1 MALPKELPV
10 EKEASDFL
18 SATTETLEVYAAF
31 AGEEMI
37 ADLLRL
43 GEELRGVRFQQ
54 VNSTRLGGGVAEMLR
69 SLIPLER
76 ALGLDVSWEVITGDL
91 AFFNFTKQLHNFL
104 QGRPGTIDI
113 LGVKAYWETNRAN
126 YRLLDER
133 ADVVLIHDP
142 QPAGLIAF
150 VPPEVRRRQKWLWR
164 CHIQIDKERCLMVDF
179 LKPLVEL
186 YDAAI
191 FSVMS
196 YIPDW
201 QVRSFIILP
210 YIDPLSEKNRELSET
225 EIQQVLDKY
234 GVADPT
240 QKPLILL
247 VSRFDPFK
255 GHWYA
260 LEAFK
265 EVRRQK
271 NCQLLFVGGT
281 ASDDPEN
288 ERIFVAL
295 AEEVKKVP
303 DVRLLNLPPDSHREI
318 NALQR
323 AATVIL
329 QPSTKE
335 GFGLTV
341 TEGMWKEKPVVATNV
356 GGIPAQIADGYN
368 GFLVAPGEAG
378 VREMAARILYLL
390 EHPVQA
396 EVMGRRARKTVRERF
411 LITRGLW
418 DELMLVKSLL
428 R

>member
-18 SATTETLEVYAAF
+18 SATTEALEAYVAF

-76 ALGLDVSWEVITGDL
+76 ALGLDVSWEVITGDP

-104 QGRPGTIDI
+104 QGRLGTIDI

-150 VPPEVRRRQKWLWR
+150 VPPEVRRQQKWLWR
-164 CHIQIDKERCLMVDF
+164 CHIQIDKERCVMVDF

-225 EIQQVLDKY
+225 EIRQVLDKY
-234 GVADPT
+234 GVADPG

-288 ERIFVAL
+288 ERIFAAL

-378 VREMAARILYLL
+378 VSEVAARILYLL
-390 EHPVQA
+390 EHPVEAQ
-396 EVMGRRARKTVRERF
+396 VMGRRARETVRERF

>member
-1 MALPKELPV
+1 MALPRELPV
-10 EKEASDFL
+10 AEKVSDIL
-18 SATTETLEVYAAF
+18 SATETLEAYAAF
-31 AGEEMI
+31 AGEELI

-76 ALGLDVSWEVITGDL
+76 ALGLDVSWEVLTGEP

-126 YRLLDER
+126 YRLVDEH

-142 QPAGLIAF
+142 QPAGLITF
-150 VPPEVRRRQKWLWR
+150 VPPEVRRRQKWFWR
-164 CHIQIDKERCLMVDF
+164 CHIQIDKERCVMVDF

-196 YIPDW
+196 YIPNW

-210 YIDPLSEKNRELSET
+210 YINPLSEKNRELSET
-225 EIQQVLDKY
+225 EIRQVLDKY
-234 GVADPT
+234 GIADPAR
-240 QKPLILL
+240 KPLILL
-247 VSRFDPFK
+247 VSRFDLFK
-255 GHWYA
+255 GHRYA

-271 NCQLLFVGGT
+271 ECQLLFVGGT

-288 ERIFVAL
+288 ERIFAAL

-303 DVRLLNLPPDSHREI
+303 DAYLLNLPPDSHREI

-356 GGIPAQIADGYN
+356 GGIPTQIADGYN

-390 EHPVQA
+390 EHPLQA
-396 EVMGRRARKTVRERF
+396 QVMGRRARETVRERF

-418 DELMLVKSLL
+418 DELMLVRNLL